1 MNVRKLLAA
10 GGLIGVSFLGGVFGA
25 TLLGTA
31 NAATTTPTPTPSAG
45 SSASANPAPSNSAP
59 ANTGTFHSNEDPT
72 HEAGESA
79 AREAAED
86 NGTAGYGPQGG

>member
-10 GGLIGVSFLGGVFGA
+10 VRLIGVSFLGGVFGA

-31 NAATTTPTPTPSAG
+31 NAATTTQTPTPSTSAG
-45 SSASANPAPSNSAP
+45 SSASADPAPSN
-59 ANTGTFHSNEDPT
+59 TGTFRSNEDPT

-86 NGTAGYGPQGG
+86 NGTASYGPQGG